1 MIYPKWLKKG
11 DLIGI
16 SAPSAGV
23 KEEKLEKFDLSL
35 MHVKNAGYRIRET
48 DSVRSGL
55 PASAAPKVRGKEFME
70 LIEDDEVDMIFCA
83 AGGDFL
89 YDMLPFLDYEV
100 IQKHP
105 KWIQGYS
112 DPTSILFSVTTK
124 LDIATIYGGNAGTF
138 GMTKLHSS
146 LEENLKLWKGELTEQ
161 KSFDR
166 YESSWNDEVD
176 GYCLDAPVEWKT
188 PNGAVNVTGR
198 MIGGC
203 MDCLRDLIGTP
214 YEDAAGFA
222 KRYAKDGLIWYFDVF
237 SMPSEAVYLTLMHM
251 RYAGWFEG
259 VKAVMFGRVVFP
271 STYADMTYEEAAL
284 KALGNEIPLIMEAD
298 VGHVA
303 PRMTFV
309 NGCMAHIESA
319 DGKGRVSYEWR
330 E

>member
-16 SAPSAGV
+16 PAPSAGI

-35 MHVKNAGYRIRET
+35 KQVKKAGYRIRET
-48 DSVRSGL
+48 ESVRSGL
-55 PASAAPKVRGKEFME
+55 IASAAPEVRGKEFME
-70 LIEDDEVDMIFCA
+70 LVEDDEVGMVLCA

-89 YDMLPFLDYEV
+89 YDMLPYLDYES
-100 IQKHP
+100 IGKHP

-124 LDIATIYGGNAGTF
+124 LDIATIYGGNGGAF
-138 GMTKLHSS
+138 GMTKLHPS
-146 LEENLKLWKGELTEQ
+146 LKENLKLWKGELTEQ
-161 KSFDR
+161 KSYDK
-166 YESSWNDEVD
+166 YESEWVETQD
-176 GYCLDAPVEWKT
+176 GYCLNAPVEWKT
-188 PNGAVNVTGR
+188 PNGPVKVSGR
-198 MIGGC
+198 LIGGC

-237 SMPSEAVYLTLMHM
+237 SMPAEAVYLTLLHM

-259 VKAVMFGRVVFP
+259 VKGVIFGRVVFP

-284 KALGNEIPLIMEAD
+284 KALGSEIPLIMEAD
-298 VGHVA
+298 VGHVN
-303 PRMTFV
+303 PKMTFV
-309 NGCMAHIESA
+309 NGCMAQVEA
-319 DGKGRVSYEWR
+319 AEGKGRIRYEWK

>member
-16 SAPSAGV
+16 LAPSAGI

-35 MHVKNAGYRIRET
+35 RQVKKAGYQIRET
-48 DSVRSGL
+48 ESVRSGL
-55 PASAAPKVRGKEFME
+55 IASAAPEVRGKEFMA

-89 YDMLPFLDYEV
+89 YDMLPYLDYER
-100 IQKHP
+100 IRAHP

-112 DPTSILFSVTTK
+112 DPTGILFGVTTK
-124 LDIATIYGGNAGTF
+124 LDIATIYGGNAGAF
-138 GMTKLHSS
+138 GMTELHPS
-146 LEENLKLWKGELTEQ
+146 LKENLKLWKGELAEQ
-161 KSFDR
+161 KSYDKCEAER
-166 YESSWNDEVD
+166 NETAD
-176 GYCLDAPVEWKT
+176 GYHLTAEVEWKM
-188 PNGAVNVTGR
+188 PNGPVNVSGR
-198 MIGGC
+198 LIGGC

-214 YEDAAGFA
+214 YEDAVGFA

-237 SMPSEAVYLTLMHM
+237 SMPAEAVYLTLLHM

-259 VKAVMFGRVVFP
+259 MKGVIFGRVVFP
-271 STYADMTYEEAAL
+271 STYADMTYEEAAM
-284 KALGNEIPLIMEAD
+284 KALGGEIPLIMEAD

-309 NGCMAHIESA
+309 NGCMAHVEA
-319 DGKGRVSYEWR
+319 DEGKGKVSYEWR
-330 E
+330 R